1 MLTCCWHPC
10 LPDSVIFTLSSLFRG
25 SYAHPYL
32 KLSFND
38 ACLCKQ
44 YGSPTV
50 APSALPSQTAERMW
64 EFLNYIWFAHY
75 GEIVFSFHFFFF
87 FLRCFGVLCWIEG
100 HCKLFVCRILA
111 KHFLPAFFTS
121 VHCLWPLLQGSV
133 CLWDLLLIQVQRW
146 TKITS
151 PSTFLCPFNS

>member
-87 FLRCFGVLCWIEG
+87 FKYVLVSSVELRDTVSFLSAEFLPNISYQLSSLRSIVFGLCFRAV
-100 HCKLFVCRILA
+100 FVCETCCWFRCRDGL
-111 KHFLPAFFTS
+111 
-121 VHCLWPLLQGSV
+121 
-133 CLWDLLLIQVQRW
+133 R
-146 TKITS
+146 
-151 PSTFLCPFNS
+151 